1 MTVGDNVVAA
11 QTNAPVTFTFSTS
24 EAVTGFDGTDLTV
37 SGGTVTTPFAQVG
50 TSNTYTITVTPT
62 ANVASGTISVSVG
75 ANAFADAVGNLNA
88 TGATGT
94 QGYDTQ
100 APTQT
105 ATGVVV
111 ETPGNTPVTDGGS
124 TGDATPLLRITLSSV
139 LGVGESLTV
148 TRTGPGGT
156 VTVPQTAVG
165 GPAYEYQEASTLA
178 SGSYT
183 YSASIADALG
193 NSRTLDINGAGAGT
207 DYTIVVL

>member
-1 MTVGDNVVAA
+1 MSDETAATNGRFKKPVKIVIDGREITAEAGHPLLQVALDNGIEIPHYCYHPKLSIDGSCRMCQVRIEK
-11 QTNAPVTFTFSTS
+11 APKL
-24 EAVTGFDGTDLTV
+24 AI
-37 SGGTVTTPFAQVG
+37 AC
-50 TSNTYTITVTPT
+50 
-62 ANVASGTISVSVG
+62 
-75 ANAFADAVGNLNA
+75 
-88 TGATGT
+88 
-94 QGYDTQ
+94 
-100 APTQT
+100 
-105 ATGVVV
+105 
-111 ETPGNTPVTDGGS
+111 NTPVTDGGS

-148 TRTGPGGT
+148 TRTGPGGS